1 MSVMNRKMF
10 NRNARNK
17 LSAMGGIAS
26 FQNGG
31 PTRNPNLYS
40 RRFFIN
46 PKDTAADIKDSN
58 MNYLQKIA
66 SQAKNQGIGSLSAID
81 QINLN
86 MAMGQF
92 QGSKMLPGLKRNLRG
107 SALLPFIEA
116 GTQAFGAFGPGTA
129 GGITSVLLGGD
140 PKDKGSFSGRL
151 ASARPTEEF
160 LTTIGL
166 DRLPTQSEILDEEAA
181 VIGSPP
187 GSIKPSM
194 TKPPIAGGPTY
205 QDPTLVDP
213 TDPAVIKRI
222 QSGIDVNQLMKGAVD
237 GQGVR
242 FNEETGKYEL
252 DPNIPADPSVAE
264 EERGIA
270 GELTPGDVIKR
281 GPSPGRLQAEF
292 GSPVLPK
299 PTSDA
304 EKKIIKP
311 KDAPK
316 VDPSVA
322 EEERGIAGEITK
334 DEIVEPKPTTK
345 EQVQNIITTG
355 SKEEQQSELKQ
366 LMSEFKQ
373 NAPEYEGMDK
383 NLALAKVFFSIA
395 AGKSPDAITNIAEG
409 LEKGADSFI
418 KDKKERDAFNRQV
431 DLAALRYG
439 LKERSKDRKQKFFIA
454 DKDVTVDGKKFEAGS
469 VVNLSEGYIR
479 KNGIP
484 PGLTTETLTK
494 AAMDNAATV
503 QKALNKLNKDKI
515 ISPKDFNTLSKRVD
529 TAALNF
535 TKSRNLQTLIQG
547 QIFNVADGRITGG
560 LNAGKALVKKAFNV
574 AGIDAGKNYSN
585 IEEYNRDMEEVANT
599 LIQQILGE
607 GSKNLSNVDRS
618 LAQEIVGLYTSG
630 AAGVTG
636 YAFVDDK
643 VLLKRLQR
651 IHDKVELTQQSSLAE
666 IEDVL
671 AATNGL
677 TFQSGVPVKFAKVRD
692 LGLYA
697 KPQGGVQAGKTQT
710 FKLGELL
717 TDGKFDKEKFNKALL
732 G

>member
-1 MSVMNRKMF
+1 MSFMNRKMF

-17 LSAMGGIAS
+17 LNAMGGVAS
-26 FQNGG
+26 FQLGG
-31 PTRNPNLYS
+31 SPSMKTNPAMV
-40 RRFFIN
+40 FGG
-46 PKDTAADIKDSN
+46 TN
-58 MNYLQKIA
+58 MSDVQKLA
-66 SQAKNQGIGSLSAID
+66 LRAYNQGIGSLSPLEQTFLAQRGATLAGRKNLPINLGADFVGRDSGIGKILGLGETVLGGVRDVGATALGTIGGGLGSGLTSKPDASTLSGRIGMTRPSADAMSMFGFKQVPTTVDLGLQKAMQAQKIKPTIPTGEPSVAEEELGIAGELTPTQVGAID
-81 QINLN
+81 VTDADALN
-86 MAMGQF
+86 FAMRRDQ
-92 QGSKMLPGLKRNLRG
+92 
-107 SALLPFIEA
+107 
-116 GTQAFGAFGPGTA
+116 
-129 GGITSVLLGGD
+129 
-140 PKDKGSFSGRL
+140 DKKVQEL
-151 ASARPTEEF
+151 A
-160 LTTIGL
+160 
-166 DRLPTQSEILDEEAA
+166 
-181 VIGSPP
+181 
-187 GSIKPSM
+187 K
-194 TKPPIAGGPTY
+194 
-205 QDPTLVDP
+205 
-213 TDPAVIKRI
+213 
-222 QSGIDVNQLMKGAVD
+222 D
-237 GQGVR
+237 GQLVR
-242 FNEETGKYEL
+242 YNEKTGKYEVEPRL
-252 DPNIPADPSVAE
+252 PTDPSVAE
-264 EERGIA
+264 EELGIA
-270 GELTPGDVIKR
+270 GELTPGDVTKR
-281 GPSPGRLQAEF
+281 GLSPGRLQAEF
-292 GSPVLPK
+292 GSPIPK

-311 KDAPK
+311 DEKTTTTTTEDKKDK
-316 VDPSVA
+316 
-322 EEERGIAGEITK
+322 K
-334 DEIVEPKPTTK
+334 DEIVEPKPTSK
-345 EQVQNIITTG
+345 EQVEKLITTG

-395 AGKSPDAITNIAEG
+395 AGKSPDAITNIAQG

-439 LKERSKDRKQKFFIA
+439 LQERSKDRKQKFFIA
-454 DKDVTVDGKKFEAGS
+454 DKDVTVDGKKYEKGS
-469 VVNLSEGYIR
+469 VVNLTEGFIR

-484 PGLTTETLTK
+484 AGLTTETLTK
-494 AAMDNAATV
+494 AALDNAATV
-503 QKALNKLNKDKI
+503 KKALAKLQKEKI
-515 ISPKDFNTLSKRVD
+515 LAPKDFNTFSKRID
-529 TAALNF
+529 DAALNF

-547 QIFNVADGRITGG
+547 QIFNVADDRITGG

-574 AGIDAGKNYSN
+574 AGIDPGKNYSN

-651 IHDKVELTQQSSLAE
+651 IHDKVQLTQQSSLAE

-677 TFQSGVPVKFAKVRD
+677 TFQSGQAVKFAKVRD

-697 KPQGGVQAGKTQT
+697 KPQGGTQGGKTQT
-710 FKLGELL
+710 FKLGALL